1 MRAAVP
7 WRSQRGAA
15 LVASLVM
22 LVAVLLLAASAANV
36 SMMGEKSARAERDR
50 HIALQSAEDA
60 LMDAERDIEGAA
72 AGPAGRGALFG
83 AVQSFTAGHGRPCGS
98 GLSQGLCELAA
109 PGEAPAWQ
117 TVDLRDERHSTAL
130 GTFTGAVME
139 TGQGFQPLRRPRYIV
154 ERLPYRPPGT
164 EVGVDAGYLYRVTAI
179 GFGSRDGTQV
189 VLQATQRRPDD

>member
-1 MRAAVP
+1 MRAGLP
-7 WRSQRGAA
+7 PRRQRGAT

-60 LMDAERDIEGAA
+60 LMDAERDIEGTAA
-72 AGPAGRGALFG
+72 AGRAVLFG
-83 AVQSFTAGHGRPCGS
+83 AVTSFTASHGRPCGS
-98 GLSQGLCELAA
+98 GLAQGLCARAA

-117 TVDLRDERHSTAL
+117 KVDLRDARHSTAL
-130 GTFTGAVME
+130 GTFTGATME
-139 TGQGFQPLRRPRYIV
+139 TGQGFLPLRRPRYIV
-154 ERLPYRPPGT
+154 ERLPYQPPGA
-164 EVGVDAGYLYRVTAI
+164 EVGVDGGYLYRVTAV

-189 VLQATQRRPDD
+189 VLQATQRRPED

>member
-1 MRAAVP
+1 MRRGLP
-7 WRSQRGAA
+7 GWRQRGAT

-72 AGPAGRGALFG
+72 GGPPGRHALFG
-83 AVQSFTAGHGRPCGS
+83 AVQAFTAGSGRPCGT
-98 GLSQGLCELAA
+98 GLAQGLCERTA

-117 TVDLRDERHSTAL
+117 AVDLRDERHSAAL
-130 GTFTGAVME
+130 GTFTGAPME
-139 TGQGFQPLRRPRYIV
+139 TGQGFLPLRRPRYIV
-154 ERLPYRPPGT
+154 ERLPYHPPGA
-164 EVGVDAGYLYRVTAI
+164 EVGVDGGYLYRVTAI
-179 GFGSRDGTQV
+179 GFGSREGTQV
-189 VLQATQRRPDD
+189 VLQATQRRPED